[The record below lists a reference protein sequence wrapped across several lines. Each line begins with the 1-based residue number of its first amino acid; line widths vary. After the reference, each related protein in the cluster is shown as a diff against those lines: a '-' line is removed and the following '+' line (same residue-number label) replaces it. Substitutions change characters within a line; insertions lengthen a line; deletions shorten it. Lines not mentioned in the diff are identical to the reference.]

1 MKAQKGF
8 SLLELLVA
16 IAILSAGILVVL
28 QAAGRCARITGITKD
43 TLSALLL
50 AEDKLQE
57 LQYKER
63 SAQITETRGS
73 GTSGKYA
80 WNYDLEFNS
89 SLNLYQCGLSISWES
104 AGRDEKLTVNTF
116 LTK

>member
-1 MKAQKGF
+1 MKTQKGF

-28 QAAGRCARITGITKD
+28 QAAGHCARLAGISKD

-63 SAQITETRGS
+63 SAQLTETAGS
-73 GTSGKYA
+73 GINGKYA
-80 WNYDLEFNS
+80 WSYDLEFNP
-89 SLNLYQCGLSISWES
+89 SLNLYQCSLNMSWEK
-104 AGRDEKLTVNTF
+104 AGRDEKLAVNTF